1 MKILTKKDILMMTIT
16 KIQTFSSTRVNFLW
30 CEF

>member
-1 MKILTKKDILMMTIT
+1 MMTIT
-16 KIQTFSSTRVNFLW
+16 KIQTFSSTSVKFLW